1 MNIQTALILLTAAL
15 SGAAVYLH
23 QQNQALGQN
32 LAAKT
37 EQCEQDIAQ
46 LERTYR
52 KKIDALKQTLPAQLQ
67 TAAVSEPVEP
77 KADLTK
83 LVSYGHRVKAVVHKY
98 EFLLETAQLDT
109 ADKKN
114 LRRLL
119 LKREQLA
126 NTLDLIDEGH
136 QVSDTDSSTLQ
147 KQLAGIEDDIQVI
160 LTNSLDYS
168 RYEFLRERSL

>member
-15 SGAAVYLH
+15 SGVAFYLH
-23 QQNQALGQN
+23 QQNQGIGQN
-32 LAAKT
+32 LAAET
-37 EQCEQDIAQ
+37 AQCEQGIAQ
-46 LERTYR
+46 LEKAYR

-67 TAAVSEPVEP
+67 TVSVSEPAEQ
-77 KADLTK
+77 KTDLTK

-98 EFLLETAQLDT
+98 EFLLETAQLDNT
-109 ADKKN
+109 DKKN

-126 NTLDLIDEGH
+126 NALDLFDEGH
-136 QVSDTDSSTLQ
+136 QVSDTDRSTLR

-168 RYEFLRERSL
+168 RYKFLRERSL